1 MLKEVGF
8 QVEDTESGTRWC
20 QEVYATGSSMMEFLL
35 TVGGER
41 TGATGIPPPVRDTP
55 KTNLPI
61 GSGVDQVIVIDSPT
75 PPHDALT

>member
-1 MLKEVGF
+1 MV
-8 QVEDTESGTRWC
+8 SGSVCDRILDDGIL
-20 QEVYATGSSMMEFLL
+20 VDG
-35 TVGGER
+35 GGER
-41 TGATGIPPPVRDTP
+41 AGATGIPPPVRDTP